1 MQITNDD
8 YNDLLNDLLKTL
20 SPQLQ
25 PDEITTQIFSK
36 ASGYSV
42 NGARVFLDRQVADG
56 LLEKHEA
63 MNGGQLIMAYR
74 KKI

>member
-1 MQITNDD
+1 MRITNDD
-8 YNDLLNDLLKTL
+8 YNDLLDDLLKTL
-20 SPQLQ
+20 PPQLQ
-25 PDEITTQIFSK
+25 PDEITAQVFSK
-36 ASGYSV
+36 ASGYSI
-42 NGARVFLDRQVADG
+42 NGARVFLDRQVAAG